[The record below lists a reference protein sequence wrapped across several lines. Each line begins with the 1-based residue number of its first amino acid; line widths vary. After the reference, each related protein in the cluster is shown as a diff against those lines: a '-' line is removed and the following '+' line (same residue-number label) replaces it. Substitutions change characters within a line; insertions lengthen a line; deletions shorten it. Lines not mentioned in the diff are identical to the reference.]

1 MMRWTN
7 RTNRSGSAAA
17 TSRSTTTASSG
28 FVMVVLLSVL
38 LFAVSAFTTRTIST
52 ISPTARSRGGGGGI
66 TSPVQLPATV
76 LQSKLNSKSKDRT
89 QTKLRYAP
97 TTTDEIYDDSR
108 TLYQILW
115 DGGPV
120 YMTYAESSTVRFTYV
135 TPPPRVSSSS
145 SSLALDW
152 NDADVMMADADIMTT
167 VAAAAAAAAKETANP
182 TPTPTTTTI
191 FTEVSQRYHNIDKP
205 IALYLPGL
213 DGYGTGTSSFQFND
227 LAS

>member
-1 MMRWTN
+1 MMSSTN
-7 RTNRSGSAAA
+7 RAAA

-38 LFAVSAFTTRTIST
+38 LVAVSAFTTRTIST
-52 ISPTARSRGGGGGI
+52 ITPTARRSRRGGT

-76 LQSKLNSKSKDRT
+76 VQSKSKSKDRT

-120 YMTYAESSTVRFTYV
+120 YTTYAESSTVRFTYV

-145 SSLALDW
+145 SSLVLDW
-152 NDADVMMADADIMTT
+152 NDADVMMADADILST
-167 VAAAAAAAAKETANP
+167 VAAATAVAKDTASP
-182 TPTPTTTTI
+182 TPTTTI
-191 FTEVSQRYHNIDKP
+191 FTEV
-205 IALYLPGL
+205 
-213 DGYGTGTSSFQFND
+213 
-227 LAS
+227 